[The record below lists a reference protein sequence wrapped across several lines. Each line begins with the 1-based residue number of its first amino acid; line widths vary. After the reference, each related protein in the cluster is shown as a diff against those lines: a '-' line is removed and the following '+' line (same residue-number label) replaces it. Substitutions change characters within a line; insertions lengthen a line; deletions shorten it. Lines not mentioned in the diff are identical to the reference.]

1 MSLPL
6 RPEKDGNATSVN
18 TVCTHRPDP
27 TGRGVDREQLYWE
40 LSQLTR
46 GITKLGPYTL
56 DQDSLY
62 INGEQQPC
70 LFCCMAK
77 PLFFP
82 YTCFILFLFLL
93 HTQHLPPLFPSPS
106 AGYTYHTSETTPSG
120 EYRVVFRSRYVTRD
134 ARTSPAFR
142 EGRGRGHSL
151 GSHCNKTKLGV
162 TSVLSAGHR
171 EVAAKCWLGG
181 WMEES
186 QLTIE
191 LE

>member
-1 MSLPL
+1 M
-6 RPEKDGNATSVN
+6 N

-40 LSQLTR
+40 LSQLTQ

-70 LFCCMAK
+70 LFCCITK

-82 YTCFILFLFLL
+82 YTCFI
-93 HTQHLPPLFPSPS
+93 PLFIPSLHPAPSASLPSPS

-134 ARTSPAFR
+134 ARSRPLTHLQLSGR
-142 EGRGRGHSL
+142 EGVGD
-151 GSHCNKTKLGV
+151 TAWGV
-162 TSVLSAGHR
+162 IAIRLSW
-171 EVAAKCWLGG
+171 ESPQCCQLDTEKWLLNVG
-181 WMEES
+181 WVDGWRKVS
-186 QLTIE
+186 
-191 LE
+191 